1 MNFGSKSFKPKP
13 PDKGAFPLDH
23 LGECKAFKEK
33 YMKCLRENGFENSL
47 CRQESKE
54 YLECRMDRRV
64 LSFFLQDLPCANQR
78 ISALVWRMPDQLM
91 PGCQLSVLVLGLS
104 VKSQLM
110 AREPLE
116 KLGFKDLVE
125 EKFEAKN
132 EKVE

>member
-1 MNFGSKSFKPKP
+1 MSTAMNFGSKSFKPKP

-23 LGECKAFKEK
+23 FGECKVFKEK
-33 YMKCLRENGFENSL
+33 YMTCLRENSFENNL

-54 YLECRMDRRV
+54 YLECRMDR
-64 LSFFLQDLPCANQR
+64 
-78 ISALVWRMPDQLM
+78 
-91 PGCQLSVLVLGLS
+91 
-104 VKSQLM
+104 QLM

-132 EKVE
+132 EKV